1 MKAVVGLGEAGC
13 NIADQF
19 AKYPQYRIYKID
31 AGIESFKDLVV
42 DDLDNP
48 NRRISHFDMPKQQ
61 SSEDYERNCPYMKA
75 FFSDLTPDD
84 EVLFIVGGGG
94 NIAGA
99 SLRLMECVKDCKL
112 SVMYIKPDLELIGG
126 KKYMLNR
133 ISFNILQEYA
143 RSGMF
148 ERVYLAYNPAIEKAA
163 GSVSLKDYFSK
174 LNEVLVSA
182 VHITNV
188 YENTKATYKNKSETE
203 PHVRI
208 SSYGVVDSETGKENL
223 FFPLDN
229 IEEKCYYI
237 GISKEAIEDEDFFRE
252 LKENMRNKA
261 NKEGI
266 KVSYI
271 INESKYGYN
280 YVYVL
285 AHSSEIQSEDSII
298 DKKGTTNDE
307 Q

>member
-99 SLRLMECVKDCKL
+99 SLRLTECV
-112 SVMYIKPDLELIGG
+112 
-126 KKYMLNR
+126 
-133 ISFNILQEYA
+133 
-143 RSGMF
+143 
-148 ERVYLAYNPAIEKAA
+148 
-163 GSVSLKDYFSK
+163 
-174 LNEVLVSA
+174 
-182 VHITNV
+182 
-188 YENTKATYKNKSETE
+188 
-203 PHVRI
+203 
-208 SSYGVVDSETGKENL
+208 
-223 FFPLDN
+223 
-229 IEEKCYYI
+229 
-237 GISKEAIEDEDFFRE
+237 
-252 LKENMRNKA
+252 
-261 NKEGI
+261 
-266 KVSYI
+266 
-271 INESKYGYN
+271 
-280 YVYVL
+280 
-285 AHSSEIQSEDSII
+285 
-298 DKKGTTNDE
+298 
-307 Q
+307 